1 MHAPPLI
8 SSRVLVYIL
17 LPMSLVDNFL
27 LLRFCLRACVQSEFF
42 VSLALT
48 ALFYVPGIVYSV
60 WVILKTP
67 PEPPGIDGERP
78 YYILA

>member
-1 MHAPPLI
+1 LNSSSIDADFAWLI
-8 SSRVLVYIL
+8 
-17 LPMSLVDNFL
+17 D
-27 LLRFCLRACVQSEFF
+27 FCCWFSCVQSEFV
-42 VSLALT
+42 VSSALT

-60 WVILKTP
+60 WVVILKTP